1 MVIVYFGVSSGIGYF
16 LGLYALK
23 HETPTRVT
31 VFLSLNPVTA
41 GSLGSMLLNESFD
54 GWMWGAC
61 ALIAA
66 GLWLAT
72 RAPNQR

>member
-1 MVIVYFGVSSGIGYF
+1 MVIVFFGVSSGIGYF

-41 GSLGSMLLNESFD
+41 GSLGSMLLNEPF
-54 GWMWGAC
+54 
-61 ALIAA
+61 
-66 GLWLAT
+66 
-72 RAPNQR
+72 